1 VTTARVPGQAAGPAE
16 GPGEELR
23 VARHAG
29 TVGAATLLS
38 RVLGLAREQVMA
50 VLFGAGFATDAFNVA
65 FRIPNLLRD
74 LFAEG
79 AMSSAFVP
87 TFTEVHQRRGEEEA
101 WALGRQ
107 LMSTLLA
114 VLLALCVIGW
124 LTTPWLVR
132 AFAAG
137 FTKVPGKIELTVTLT
152 RVMLPFLPAVALAAA
167 AMGMLNARGKF
178 AVPALAPTMLNLGMI
193 VFGVALIPA
202 CTALGQ
208 PAILAMAIGVL
219 LGGLLQF
226 ACQLPALAA
235 LGFRMRFERPT
246 GHPGVR
252 RVATLM
258 VPATIGLAATQLNLL
273 VSTQIASLLQ
283 QGSVSWLWYAFRIM
297 QLPIGVFGVAL
308 ATVSLPALSR
318 AAVAK
323 DMPQLKMTLSA
334 TLRLVYFL
342 TVPAALWL
350 AVMARP
356 IIALLYQHGR
366 FQGFDTAQTANAL
379 MMYCVGLPAFA
390 AVGVLTRT
398 FYALGE
404 TRVPVQASFVSVG
417 LNLALNLLFIGP
429 LRFIGLEHLGLA
441 LAASLTSI
449 VNMLQLAFYLR
460 RRVGRIE
467 GRRMLSTVVRTGIA
481 GAVVAIACG
490 FALAW
495 LGGRWQGHLLG
506 EAAVVAGGF
515 ALAIA
520 LGYALMKLLRVEELK
535 TAEDLMGMVRGR
547 FFRL

>member
-1 VTTARVPGQAAGPAE
+1 MTNAAASPPA
-16 GPGEELR
+16 GGSGEELR

-50 VLFGAGFATDAFNVA
+50 ILFGAGFATDAFNVA

-87 TFTEVHQRRGEEEA
+87 TFTEVHQHRGEAEA
-101 WALGRQ
+101 WKLGRQ

-114 VLLALCVIGW
+114 VLLGLCIIGW

-132 AFAAG
+132 ALAAG
-137 FTKVPGKIELTVTLT
+137 FAKVPGKLELTVLLT

-167 AMGMLNARGKF
+167 AMGMLNARGRF
-178 AVPALAPTMLNLGMI
+178 AIPALAPTMLNLGMI

-219 LGGLLQF
+219 LGGVLQF
-226 ACQLPALAA
+226 VFQLPALSA
-235 LGFRMRFERPT
+235 LGFRLRFERPAA
-246 GHPGVR
+246 HPGVR
-252 RVATLM
+252 RVAALM

-323 DMPQLKMTLSA
+323 DMPQLKATLSA
-334 TLRLVYFL
+334 TLRLVFFL

-356 IIALLYQHGR
+356 VIALLYQHGR
-366 FQGFDTAQTANAL
+366 FHGFDTVQTANAL
-379 MMYCVGLPAFA
+379 VMYCIGLPAFA
-390 AVGVLTRT
+390 GVGVLTRT

-417 LNLALNLLFIGP
+417 LNLGLNLLFIGP
-429 LRFIGLEHLGLA
+429 LSFLGLGHLGLA
-441 LAASLTSI
+441 LATSATSI
-449 VNMLQLAFYLR
+449 VNLLQLGFYLR
-460 RRVGRIE
+460 RRVGPIE
-467 GRRMLSTVVRTGIA
+467 ARRMLNTITRVGLAA
-481 GAVVAIACG
+481 GVVVAACALG
-490 FALAW
+490 LAW
-495 LGGRWQGHLLG
+495 LGGRWQGHLAG
-506 EAAVVAGGF
+506 EAAVVAGAF
-515 ALAIA
+515 VLAIA
-520 LGYALMKLLRVEELK
+520 LGYGLMKLLRVEELK
-535 TAEDLMGMVRGR
+535 TAEELAGLVRSR
-547 FFRL
+547 FFRF

>member
-1 VTTARVPGQAAGPAE
+1 MTSARAPGQAPE
-16 GPGEELR
+16 PGEELR

-50 VLFGAGFATDAFNVA
+50 MLFGAGFATDAFNVA

-87 TFTEVHQRRGEEEA
+87 TFTEVHQHRGEAEA
-101 WALGRQ
+101 WKLGRQ

-114 VLLALCVIGW
+114 VLLALCVVGW

-137 FTKVPGKIELTVTLT
+137 FAKVPGKIELTVLLT
-152 RVMLPFLPAVALAAA
+152 RVMLPFLPVVALAAA

-202 CTALGQ
+202 CTGLGQ
-208 PAILAMAIGVL
+208 PAILAMAFGVL
-219 LGGLLQF
+219 LGGVLQF
-226 ACQLPALAA
+226 LCQLPALGA
-235 LGFRMRFERPT
+235 LGFRMRFERPA

-323 DMPQLKMTLSA
+323 DMPQLKTTLSA
-334 TLRLVYFL
+334 TLRLVFFL

-356 IIALLYQHGR
+356 VIALLYQHGR
-366 FQGFDTAQTANAL
+366 FHGFDTVQTANAL
-379 MMYCVGLPAFA
+379 VMYCIGLPAFA

-417 LNLALNLLFIGP
+417 LNLALNLMFIGP
-429 LRFIGLEHLGLA
+429 LQFIGLGHLGLA
-441 LAASLTSI
+441 LATSATSI

-460 RRVGRIE
+460 RRLGPIE
-467 GRRMLSTVVRTGIA
+467 ARRMINTIVRVGLA
-481 GAVVAIACG
+481 GSAVVLVCG
-490 FALAW
+490 LALVW

-515 ALAIA
+515 ALSIAI
-520 LGYALMKLLRVEELK
+520 GYALMKLLRVEELK
-535 TAEDLMGMVRGR
+535 TAEGLVGMIWGR
-547 FFRL
+547 LSGR

>member
-1 VTTARVPGQAAGPAE
+1 
-16 GPGEELR
+16 
-23 VARHAG
+23 
-29 TVGAATLLS
+29 
-38 RVLGLAREQVMA
+38 MA
-50 VLFGAGFATDAFNVA
+50 VIFGAGFATDAFNVA

-87 TFTEVHQRRGEEEA
+87 TFTEVHQKRGEEEA

-107 LMSTLLA
+107 LMSTLLV
-114 VLLALCVIGW
+114 VLTGLCVLGW

-167 AMGMLNARGKF
+167 AMGMLNARGRF

-202 CTALGQ
+202 CVAAGQ
-208 PAILAMAIGVL
+208 PPILAMAFGVL

-226 ACQLPALAA
+226 AFQLPALGA
-235 LGFRMRFERPT
+235 LGFRMRFERPVA
-246 GHPGVR
+246 HPGVR
-252 RVATLM
+252 RVAALM

-323 DMPQLKMTLSA
+323 DMPQLKTTLSA
-334 TLRLVYFL
+334 TLRLVFFL

-356 IIALLYQHGR
+356 VIALLYQHGR
-366 FQGFDTAQTANAL
+366 FHGFDTVQTANAL
-379 MMYCVGLPAFA
+379 VMYCVGLPAFA

-404 TRVPVQASFVSVG
+404 TRVPVQASFISVG
-417 LNLALNLLFIGP
+417 LNLALNLMFIGP
-429 LRFIGLEHLGLA
+429 LAFLGLGHLGLA
-441 LAASLTSI
+441 LAASATSI
-449 VNMLQLAFYLR
+449 VNMLQLAFFLR
-460 RRVGRIE
+460 RRVGPME
-467 GRRMLSTVVRTGIA
+467 GRRMLNTIGRVGLAGTLVVL
-481 GAVVAIACG
+481 ACG
-490 FALAW
+490 LALAA
-495 LGGRWQGHLLG
+495 LGERWQGRLLG
-506 EAAVVAGGF
+506 EAAVVGGGFVF
-515 ALAIA
+515 ALAA
-520 LGYALMKLLRVEELK
+520 GFALMKLLRVEELG
-535 TAEDLMGMVRGR
+535 TVEELAGLLRA
-547 FFRL
+547 RLLRPR

>member
-1 VTTARVPGQAAGPAE
+1 
-16 GPGEELR
+16 
-23 VARHAG
+23 
-29 TVGAATLLS
+29 
-38 RVLGLAREQVMA
+38 
-50 VLFGAGFATDAFNVA
+50 
-65 FRIPNLLRD
+65 
-74 LFAEG
+74 
-79 AMSSAFVP
+79 MSSAFVP
-87 TFTEVHQRRGEEEA
+87 TFTGIQQQRGEAEA
-101 WALGRQ
+101 WKLGRQ
-107 LMSTLLA
+107 LMSTLLV
-114 VLLALCVIGW
+114 VLLGLCVVGW

-137 FTKVPGKIELTVTLT
+137 FAKVPGKIELTVLLT

-167 AMGMLNARGKF
+167 AMGMLNARGRF

-208 PAILAMAIGVL
+208 PPILAMAIGVL
-219 LGGLLQF
+219 LGGVLQF
-226 ACQLPALAA
+226 VCQLPALAT
-235 LGFRMRFERPT
+235 LGFKLRFERPE

-258 VPATIGLAATQLNLL
+258 VPATLGLAATQVNLL

-318 AAVAK
+318 AAVAQ
-323 DMPQLKMTLSA
+323 DLPRLKSTLSA
-334 TLRLVYFL
+334 TLRLVFFL
-342 TVPAALWL
+342 TVPAAMWL

-356 IIALLYQHGR
+356 VIALLYQHGR
-366 FQGFDTAQTANAL
+366 FHGFDTVQTANAL
-379 MMYCVGLPAFA
+379 VMYCIGLPAFA

-417 LNLALNLLFIGP
+417 LNLALNLMFIGP
-429 LRFIGLEHLGLA
+429 LAFLGLGHLGLA
-441 LAASLTSI
+441 LATSATSI
-449 VNMLQLAFYLR
+449 VNLLQLAFYLR
-460 RRVGRIE
+460 RRVGPIE
-467 GRRMLSTVVRTGIA
+467 GRRMLATVARVGLA
-481 GAVVAIACG
+481 GAVAVAACG
-490 FALAW
+490 FGLNG
-495 LGGRWQGHLLG
+495 LGGRWQGHLGG

-515 ALAIA
+515 ALAMV

-535 TAEDLMGMVRGR
+535 TAEELAGLMGAKLLGPRAR
-547 FFRL
+547 

>member
-1 VTTARVPGQAAGPAE
+1 VTTAGSSARAGE
-16 GPGEELR
+16 PGEELR

-50 VLFGAGFATDAFNVA
+50 ILFGAGFATDAFNVA

-87 TFTEVHQRRGEEEA
+87 TFTEVHERRGEAEA

-114 VLLALCVIGW
+114 VLLGLCVVGW

-132 AFAAG
+132 ALAAG
-137 FTKVPGKIELTVTLT
+137 FAKVPGKLDLTVLLT

-167 AMGMLNARGKF
+167 AMGMLNARGRF

-202 CTALGQ
+202 CHALGQ
-208 PAILAMAIGVL
+208 PPILAMAIGVL
-219 LGGLLQF
+219 LGGVLQF
-226 ACQLPALAA
+226 AFQLPALAK
-235 LGFRMRFERPT
+235 LGFRLRFERPA

-252 RVATLM
+252 RVAALM

-323 DMPQLKMTLSA
+323 DLPQLKGTLSA
-334 TLRLVYFL
+334 TMRLVFFL

-350 AVMARP
+350 AVMSRP
-356 IIALLYQHGR
+356 VIALLYQHGR
-366 FQGFDTAQTANAL
+366 FHAFDTVQTANAL
-379 MMYCVGLPAFA
+379 VMYCIGLPAFA
-390 AVGVLTRT
+390 GVGVLTRT

-417 LNLALNLLFIGP
+417 LNLGLNLLFIGP
-429 LRFIGLEHLGLA
+429 LSFLGLGHLGLA
-441 LAASLTSI
+441 LATSATSI
-449 VNMLQLAFYLR
+449 VNLLQLAFYLR
-460 RRVGRIE
+460 RRVGRFE
-467 GRRMLSTVVRTGIA
+467 GRRMLTTIARVGLA
-481 GAVVAIACG
+481 GAVVVAACG
-490 FALAW
+490 FGLAW
-495 LGGRWQGHLLG
+495 LPGGWQGHLAG
-506 EAAVVAGGF
+506 EAAVVGGGF
-515 ALAIA
+515 VLALA

-535 TAEDLMGMVRGR
+535 TAEELAELLRGR
-547 FFRL
+547 LLGR